1 MIVLAIDTALDVCSA
16 ALLRNGSVLG
26 RGRAPDG
33 VSRSDALAPLIAALL
48 DQTEL
53 GSREIDR
60 IGAVIGPGGFAG
72 IRAGLSFARAFAFA
86 IGSPVIGVDTM
97 TALAASESD
106 GGRSWTAP
114 LVDARRGQVYAAL
127 FDPNG
132 LPALGPFVADVED
145 ALARLTS
152 AARAPVS
159 VFGTGAPLL
168 PALPDGWKIRHER
181 AEIDVAAVA
190 RLTAQAVPSDGPPS
204 PLYLRPP
211 DAIASAASL
220 FDGLIGPAQ

>member
-16 ALLRNGSVLG
+16 GLLGNGSVLSC
-26 RGRAPDG
+26 GRAPEG
-33 VSRSDALAPLIAALL
+33 FSRSDALAPLVASLL
-48 DQTEL
+48 EQTGL
-53 GSREIDR
+53 DSREIDR
-60 IGAVIGPGGFAG
+60 IGVVIGPGGFAG

-86 IGSPVIGVDTM
+86 IGAPVIGVDTM
-97 TALAASESD
+97 TALVASESV
-106 GGRSWTAP
+106 RPNSWTAP

-132 LPALGPFVADVED
+132 RGALAPFVADVD
-145 ALARLTS
+145 AVIARL
-152 AARAPVS
+152 AAATAAPVS

-168 PALPDGWKIRHER
+168 PALPDGWNINHDR

-190 RLTAQAVPSDGPPS
+190 RLTANAARPDGPPA

-220 FDGLIGPAQ
+220 FDGLIGPAP